1 MKTRIGVWPL
11 LALLCPLI
19 VACNW
24 VDSTGSQGAVTRT
37 EVFLDD
43 TPVGS
48 AVVLNEKS
56 QVRVVTSRGSSSTDE
71 QTYLWDPQPLQ
82 QGALAA
88 CASQGGF
95 NIDLAANDLEEACAD
110 SSNCSVS
117 FERVATTDGIAEFS
131 LNSPELNA
139 SVGMRFEL
147 TVQDSTGVIDSRDY
161 DFCFV
166 AINEAPD
173 ANDDTF
179 VIREGVLE
187 EFSIGSTNL
196 LSNDSDDTDVSNTEF
211 RILTEPTTAPTYARV
226 FELGDDGS
234 FIYESSL
241 EGILSDQID
250 TFEYALTDG
259 VFTST
264 ARVTLRIV
272 ANNQA
277 PNQLDEIPFL
287 TAVVGEAFAENL
299 SLYFIDPE
307 EGQLSYSFATGGS
320 LPVVSGLS
328 LLANGVL
335 SGTPFLQDIGS
346 YQLQLL
352 VSDGGREIETPITLE
367 IVESSVAEGNTAPE
381 YVDDT
386 VFDQILF
393 LGAPIRSVAPEFE
406 DIDEDELEFSIAGT
420 GDLPDGVAI
429 NSETGVVSGRPLART
444 WVRDIRVVAT
454 DPFGATAVS
463 DSFYI
468 RVR

>member
-48 AVVLNEKS
+48 AVVLNENT
-56 QVRVVTSRGSSSTDE
+56 QVPVSTSRSLSTNDE
-71 QTYLWDPQPLQ
+71 QTFSWNQLPLA

-95 NIDLAANDLEEACAD
+95 NAEFAVNDLNNACSD

-117 FERVATTDGIAEFS
+117 FEPLATTDGFAKF
-131 LNSPELNA
+131 LLRSPELKA
-139 SVGMRFEL
+139 SLAIRYEL
-147 TVQDSTGVIDSRDY
+147 TVEGSSGIIDTQEY

-173 ANDDTF
+173 ASDDTF
-179 VIREGVLE
+179 VIREGMREVI
-187 EFSIGSTNL
+187 SINSTNL
-196 LSNDSDDTDVSNTEF
+196 LSNDSDDIDDSDMEL
-211 RILTEPTTAPTYARV
+211 RILTQPTIAPTRHSF

-234 FIYESSL
+234 FFYESSL

>member
-1 MKTRIGVWPL
+1 VKTRIGVWPL
-11 LALLCPLI
+11 LALLCPLL

-24 VDSTGSQGAVTRT
+24 VDSTGSQGPGTRT

-48 AVVLNEKS
+48 VVVLNEKS
-56 QVRVVTSRGSSSTDE
+56 QVRVITSRGSSTTDE
-71 QTYLWDPQPLQ
+71 QTYLWSPLPLQ

-88 CASQGGF
+88 CAGQGGF
-95 NIDLAANDLEEACAD
+95 NTELAANDLKEACAD

-117 FERVATTDGIAEFS
+117 FERVATTDGVTEFS

-147 TVQDSTGVIDSRDY
+147 TVQDATGIIDTRDY

-179 VIREGVLE
+179 VIREGVRE
-187 EFSIGSTNL
+187 VFTINSTNL
-196 LSNDSDDTDVSNTEF
+196 LSNDSDDTDVSNEYF
-211 RILTEPTTAPTYARV
+211 RILTEPTIAPTYARV
-226 FELGDDGS
+226 FELEDDGS
-234 FIYESSL
+234 FTYESSL

-250 TFEYALTDG
+250 TFEYALSDG

-277 PNQLDEIPFL
+277 PEQLDDIPVL
-287 TAVVGEAFAENL
+287 TALVGETFAENL
-299 SLYFIDPE
+299 SLYFVDPE
-307 EGQLSYSFATGGS
+307 EGDLSYSFAVGGA
-320 LPVVSGLS
+320 LPASSGLS

-335 SGTPFLQDIGS
+335 SGRAVLNDVGF

-352 VSDGGREIETPITLE
+352 VSDGGREIEIPINLDVTNLSE
-367 IVESSVAEGNTAPE
+367 ADGNTAPE

-406 DIDEDELEFSIAGT
+406 DAEDDELEFSIAGT
-420 GDLPDGVAI
+420 GELPDGVAI
-429 NSETGVVSGRPLART
+429 NSDTGVVSGRPLTRT
-444 WVRDIRVVAT
+444 WVRDIRVIAT
-454 DPFGATAVS
+454 DPFGGTAVS